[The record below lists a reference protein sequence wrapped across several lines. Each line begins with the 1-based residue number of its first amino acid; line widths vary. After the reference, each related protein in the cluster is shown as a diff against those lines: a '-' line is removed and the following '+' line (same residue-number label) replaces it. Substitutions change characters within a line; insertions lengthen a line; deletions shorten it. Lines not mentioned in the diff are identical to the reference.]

1 MSKDFIYK
9 MVNHKVS
16 QNANNITFP
25 QYIFLH
31 VVRDISGN
39 VSFDCMCDVCV
50 CKLFLFG
57 RTEGSNLISSYNIK
71 YVL

>member
-31 VVRDISGN
+31 VLRNISGN
-39 VSFDCMCDVCV
+39 ASFDCMCDVCV
-50 CKLFLFG
+50 CKLFFIWADG
-57 RTEGSNLISSYNIK
+57 RFKFDFKL
-71 YVL
+71 